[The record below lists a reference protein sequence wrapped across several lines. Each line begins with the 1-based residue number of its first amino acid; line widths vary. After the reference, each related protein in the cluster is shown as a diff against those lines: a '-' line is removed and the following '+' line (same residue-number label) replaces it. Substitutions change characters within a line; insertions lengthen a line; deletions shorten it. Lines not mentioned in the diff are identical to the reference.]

1 MASDGRL
8 ATEILRLRTFCRAA
22 RGCHAWRGTTHFC
35 VRSTM
40 MTAKAGRRGARL
52 WKRLPEPMNR
62 WRQARCASRFRG
74 LNRESNRCRMDLAS
88 TCPPPYEI
96 VAHDHSHFFPR
107 RRLTCGAPFAFR
119 GPSCRFKPQPRH
131 TQQRIR
137 DVRATASHRIDPGVA
152 VVLSASGRV
161 RTSTTA
167 GLPENNGKR
176 RQAGSQH
183 VCGSQL
189 HRRGNGRPRQE
200 FHPGVGQRLIN
211 QGTDPASAVASDLRR
226 TRSDR

>member
-1 MASDGRL
+1 MAWHYAFFRAQYDDDSQSGAPWRAIVGAAAGADGQV
-8 ATEILRLRTFCRAA
+8 AA
-22 RGCHAWRGTTHFC
+22 RA
-35 VRSTM
+35 
-40 MTAKAGRRGARL
+40 L
-52 WKRLPEPMNR
+52 
-62 WRQARCASRFRG
+62 ASRSQG
-74 LNRESNRCRMDLAS
+74 LNRESNRCWMDVAS

-96 VAHDHSHFFPR
+96 VAHDHSHFFTR
-107 RRLTCGAPFAFR
+107 RRLTCGAPFACR
-119 GPSCRFKPQPRH
+119 GPSCRFKGRPRH

-189 HRRGNGRPRQE
+189 HRRGNDRPRQE

-211 QGTDPASAVASDLRR
+211 PGTDPASTAVSGLRR
-226 TRSDR
+226 IHSGQ